1 MERQKMKKKG
11 FTLVE
16 LLVVIAI
23 IAMLLAIL
31 MPALSKV
38 RQLAQ
43 RIMCSTNLSGIGKA
57 MLTYATDDKYESF
70 PISGSP
76 GAYWDKGDGTKA
88 GTCSWDWRDPK
99 AFPESGT
106 GTKTATVS
114 SCLYLLIK
122 YADVSANQFI
132 CPGSDQKKFEVKNYD
147 MSGGGSDFSG
157 DTSTDVWDFGKKN
170 TPGGENP
177 KALGTRGKGHCSYS
191 YEMPM
196 IFQNAAV
203 INGVAGTAHHASS
216 TSNPSKAVLADRN
229 PYWQSPAD
237 TKNTGAL
244 LYEWDD
250 TNHRVIPS
258 SIPKGNA
265 TYHQQDGENVLFVDN
280 HTKFEKSANCG
291 VESDN
296 IYTVWSTSSN
306 GPTTPGIIDSSKSP
320 SEERYKQCGSRAGS
334 GDINGT
340 KNVEPTYPDY
350 WPYIENDN
358 YLVSDLDSDGA

>member
-57 MLTYATDDKYESF
+57 MLTYATDDKYESY
-70 PISGSP
+70 PISGSS
-76 GAYWDKGDGTKA
+76 GAYWDKGDGTGLKA

-99 AFPESGT
+99 AFPET
-106 GTKTATVS
+106 GQPPFKATVS

-132 CPGSDQKKFEVKNYD
+132 CPGSDMKKFELKNYD
-147 MSGGGSDFSG
+147 MGSTTLANN
-157 DTSTDVWDFGKKN
+157 TSTDVWDFGKK
-170 TPGGENP
+170 TDPGKE
-177 KALGTRGKGHCSYS
+177 KSTGTRGKGHQSYS

-196 IFQNAAV
+196 IFIGAKP
-203 INGVAGTAHHASS
+203 IGSPPIAGTAYHASS

-237 TKNTGAL
+237 SSTLAR

-250 TNHRVIPS
+250 TNHRVVPS
-258 SIPKGNA
+258 SIPKGNS
-265 TYHQQDGENVLFVDN
+265 TYHQQDGQNVLFVDN
-280 HTKFEKSANCG
+280 HAKFEKSANCG

-296 IYTVWSTSSN
+296 IYTVWSTSSK
-306 GPTTPGIIDSSKSP
+306 GPTTPGSIDSSKTP
-320 SEERYKQCGSRAGS
+320 SEEIYRQCGASNAS
-334 GDINGT
+334 STINGT
-340 KNVEPTYPDY
+340 KDLEPMYDDY
-350 WPYIENDN
+350 WPVIDTDN
-358 YLVSDLDSDGA
+358 YLVSDLDTDGV